1 MHEERMYIFY
11 HTQKKTKKTKT
22 KQNKQTKKANKQQF
36 QVIWYSDLLTLSNP
50 IKVIVETLRI

>member
-1 MHEERMYIFY
+1 MKKGCIFFTT
-11 HTQKKTKKTKT
+11 HKKKQKNKNKT